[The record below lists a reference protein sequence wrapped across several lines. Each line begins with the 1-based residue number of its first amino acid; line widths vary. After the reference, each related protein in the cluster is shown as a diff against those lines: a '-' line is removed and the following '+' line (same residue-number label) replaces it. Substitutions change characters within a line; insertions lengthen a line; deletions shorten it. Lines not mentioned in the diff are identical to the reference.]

1 MKIATSRSG
10 LDLSDLFLKKGSVN
24 WKIFKSSSSSNL
36 LPEKFVREKLVI
48 PESEKIQTQ
57 WQVNKWF
64 RNGNFDSHNDR
75 DSNTENWSRDRPA
88 RAKIARSF
96 SPDPRPVTR
105 PSCTC

>member
-24 WKIFKSSSSSNL
+24 WEIFKSSSSSN

-75 DSNTENWSRDRPA
+75 GSNTENWPRDRLA